1 MEIENLIIRCQE
13 KYSTSCRKSPFNVVE
28 YRLNYLSNP
37 EDKGLIDSLIAK
49 AEDLASKVNPGA
61 ANDSSHKRTNNRILA
76 NCIAGVVS
84 EYFWK
89 HYLNSDAEIVS
100 ETEFNDAAKQIDLR
114 VISNDKKIEVR
125 SSFPRKGIEF
135 AICHPQYQFDILGP
149 YSNSYKPGEIQKD
162 YYVRTLFHLNN
173 PIDIIDRIKQD
184 NFSVYLT
191 GGATWGMMVSNKFSK
206 NKDLVPEN
214 DWFNIE
220 ATTTYR
226 VVPFSNAADCVSIKK
241 AIIENLEVK
250 Y

>member
-1 MEIENLIIRCQE
+1 MEIETLIINCSE
-13 KYSTSCRKSPFNVVE
+13 KYPTSCRKKPFNVVA
-28 YRLNYLSNP
+28 YHLNYLSNP
-37 EDKGLIDSLIAK
+37 EDKELIDLLIAK

-89 HYLNSDAEIVS
+89 HYLNSDDEIVS
-100 ETEFNDAAKQIDLR
+100 ETEFDDAAKQIDLR

-125 SSFPRKGIEF
+125 SSFPRRGIEF

-149 YSNSYKPGEIQKD
+149 YSNGYKPGEIQKD
-162 YYVRTLFHLNN
+162 YYVRTLFHLID
-173 PIDIIDRIKQD
+173 PVDIIDRIKQD
-184 NFSVYLT
+184 NFTVYLT
-191 GGATWGMMVSNKFSK
+191 GGATWGMMVNDKYSK

-214 DWFNIE
+214 EWFNVE
-220 ATTTYR
+220 ETTTYR
-226 VVPFSNAADCVSIKK
+226 VVPFSNAADSAQIKR
-241 AIIENLEVK
+241 AITENLEVS